1 MNEQNEAPV
10 SLEEEAEAAA
20 PETID
25 LAALLPAAMT
35 AGAALQSALEDIAAT
50 NELIARATL
59 ARSFVYRDQV
69 GKFQFDAAKFEK
81 CFSLLEAQQAAASP
95 PETPENPGQ

>member
-1 MNEQNEAPV
+1 MNEQNEDPV

-59 ARSFVYRDQV
+59 ARSFVYRDQA

-81 CFSLLEAQQAAASP
+81 CFSLVSASMETGENP
-95 PETPENPGQ
+95 QETPEN

>member
-1 MNEQNEAPV
+1 MNEQNEDPV

-59 ARSFVYRDQV
+59 ARSFVYRDQS

-81 CFSLLEAQQAAASP
+81 CFSLVSASMETGENP
-95 PETPENPGQ
+95 QETPEN